1 MIPVIGT
8 SATISPDWYKSVA
21 AAVGAST
28 LASQFSADN
37 LVVEST
43 GPAYTAFSNALLAEK
58 GKVGSSGNFSTYL
71 TAPGAVHLYDG
82 INLAA
87 LAMIEAKSTS
97 PSVYKPFIEKIG
109 NGTPG
114 AVVVNSFAQG
124 AAALKQGK
132 AIRYEGPG
140 GPTSF
145 DAFHDSTGIFQVDT
159 YGTTGQVNVV
169 GNLTAA
175 QLRALS

>member
-1 MIPVIGT
+1 M
-8 SATISPDWYKSVA
+8 
-21 AAVGAST
+21 
-28 LASQFSADN
+28 
-37 LVVEST
+37 VESS
-43 GPAYTAFSNALLAEK
+43 GPAYGTFSHALLAEK

-87 LAMIEAKSTS
+87 LAMIEAKSTV
-97 PSVYKPFIEKIG
+97 PSVYRPYIEKIG
-109 NGTPG
+109 DGTAG
-114 AVVVNSFAQG
+114 AEVVTSFAQG

-145 DAFHDSTGIFQVDT
+145 DSYHDSTGIFQVDT
-159 YGTTGQVNVV
+159 YGATGQVKVV